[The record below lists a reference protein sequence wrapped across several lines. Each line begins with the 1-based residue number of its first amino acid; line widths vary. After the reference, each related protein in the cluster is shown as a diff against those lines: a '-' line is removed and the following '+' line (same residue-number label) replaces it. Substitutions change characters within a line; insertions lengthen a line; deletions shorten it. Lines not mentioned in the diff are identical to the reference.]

1 MFSSSE
7 ITLFQLKQRKGSGPV
22 GFALA
27 PSLVSESALSFP
39 DTPVW
44 AATLYRDTW
53 LCSLS
58 LFTSFDV
65 SMVSLDEE
73 NSLFSCCRELRESE
87 ENIITWFLVDASH
100 KISAAFWLMVTVLPR
115 LIDCSIIILLFSFI
129 WISSMLTTS
138 LFEIRNHKIA
148 IRKSQG

>member
-1 MFSSSE
+1 
-7 ITLFQLKQRKGSGPV
+7 
-22 GFALA
+22 
-27 PSLVSESALSFP
+27 
-39 DTPVW
+39 
-44 AATLYRDTW
+44 
-53 LCSLS
+53 
-58 LFTSFDV
+58 
-65 SMVSLDEE
+65 MVSLDEE

-87 ENIITWFLVDASH
+87 KNIITWFLVDASH
-100 KISAAFWLMVTVLPR
+100 KISAAFWIAYILLWLMVTVLPR